1 MVMKGTKSMAD
12 PISND
17 DFSRSNI
24 DSRILIRKIND
35 LVIKPKSIY
44 VNKFTEESA
53 LKFHKD
59 IADAE
64 ETGQS
69 IIPIYIDSY
78 GGLVD
83 SLVHMVDIIKSC
95 KTPVATICI
104 GKAMSCGAVLLSQGI
119 EGHRYIA
126 KSSRVMI
133 HDVAGGA
140 HGKVEEIK
148 ADAAEIDRLNK
159 LIYTWMAENTG
170 HEADYFMNIVHE
182 RGHADWFL
190 TAEEAKKHQLVN
202 HIRVPKFAI
211 NVGVDIKFN

>member
-1 MVMKGTKSMAD
+1 MAGKNTV
-12 PISND
+12 SD
-17 DFSRSNI
+17 DHPKSNI

-35 LVIKPKSIY
+35 LVIKPKSIH

-53 LKFHKD
+53 HKFHNEMNE
-59 IADAE
+59 AE

-78 GGLVD
+78 GGFVD
-83 SLVHMVDIIKSC
+83 ALIHMVDIIKSC

-104 GKAMSCGAVLLSQGI
+104 GKAMSCGAILLSQGA

-140 HGKVEEIK
+140 IGKIEEIK
-148 ADAAEIDRLNK
+148 ADATEIDRLNK
-159 LIYTWMAENTG
+159 LIYSWMAENTG
-170 HEADYFMNIVHE
+170 HEEDYFMKIVHDK
-182 RGHADWFL
+182 GHADWFL
-190 TAEEAKKHQLVN
+190 DATEAKKHNLVN
-202 HIRVPKFAI
+202 HIRVPKFTI